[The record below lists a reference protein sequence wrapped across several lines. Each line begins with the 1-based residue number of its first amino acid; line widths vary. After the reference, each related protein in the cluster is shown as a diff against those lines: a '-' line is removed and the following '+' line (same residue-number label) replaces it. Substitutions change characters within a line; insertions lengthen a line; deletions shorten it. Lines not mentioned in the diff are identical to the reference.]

1 GAGDREAV
9 SRTVHTAAL
18 TALLGGTALL
28 FVGFFGCP
36 LFLSWMDTP
45 EDVIDLAVRYMRI
58 YFLSVPAMFVFNF
71 CAAALRASGDTRHPT
86 RYLVIAGAVNV
97 VLNLLTAAVFRLGV
111 TGVAAATTVSQYL
124 SAVLLVSFLRRRG
137 DACRLEWGK
146 LRIDGG
152 KLKEIMRIGIPAG
165 LQSAAF
171 SISNVLIQS
180 SINSFGSL
188 AVEANTIAHNI
199 DSFLNI
205 LCTSF
210 GQASLAFVGQNVGA
224 RRYGDLR
231 RITAICVGL
240 SAGITLLVGAVMYVF
255 RVPVISLF
263 LRSKEETL
271 AELETVLEY
280 TSIRMLAVTTTY
292 FLGAVLQ
299 TLMGALRGMGASL
312 SPTVASLV
320 GVCLSRIVWIWT
332 VFAADRTLWMLFLCY
347 PASWILASAIQLVLL
362 ALFRRRLQRG
372 GDVPLDKARTL

>member
-1 GAGDREAV
+1 MRDKELDMLHAPYAGTILRYTFPLIVSGFLQLAFNTADTIVVGRFAGDGALAAVGSTTSLIQLILNVFLGLGVGVSVCVSHGQGAGDREAV

-152 KLKEIMRIGIPAG
+152 KLRRSCASGSPPDCSPRRSQSRTCSSSPRSIP
-165 LQSAAF
+165 SARSRWKRTRSRTISTAF
-171 SISNVLIQS
+171 
-180 SINSFGSL
+180 
-188 AVEANTIAHNI
+188 
-199 DSFLNI
+199 
-205 LCTSF
+205 
-210 GQASLAFVGQNVGA
+210 
-224 RRYGDLR
+224 
-231 RITAICVGL
+231 
-240 SAGITLLVGAVMYVF
+240 
-255 RVPVISLF
+255 
-263 LRSKEETL
+263 
-271 AELETVLEY
+271 
-280 TSIRMLAVTTTY
+280 
-292 FLGAVLQ
+292 
-299 TLMGALRGMGASL
+299 
-312 SPTVASLV
+312 
-320 GVCLSRIVWIWT
+320 
-332 VFAADRTLWMLFLCY
+332 
-347 PASWILASAIQLVLL
+347 
-362 ALFRRRLQRG
+362 
-372 GDVPLDKARTL
+372 